1 MNISE
6 LCQFLEVSRAGY
18 YRWRDDPIGKRE
30 QEALKLD
37 VIIRRLFAEHKE
49 RYGAERIR
57 SCLKDQGMR
66 VSVERVA
73 KRMKLMNLKAQAR
86 RKYKVTTD
94 SNHAKPIS
102 PNLLLQD
109 FSAAGPNQKWVSDI
123 TYIRTDEGWLYLC
136 VIIDLFSRA
145 VIGWHMS
152 SRMTADLVN
161 KSLMMALFRRG
172 FPQGVIIHTDRGSQY
187 CSRSFQDLIKK
198 EGLVSSMSA
207 KGCCYDNAA
216 CESFFHSLKVELVYT
231 LRYQTRREAN
241 ASLFEYIEAYY
252 NHKRKHS
259 TLNYMTPMQFESTML
274 LSTNFCLKKA
284 G

>member
-49 RYGAERIR
+49 GYGAERIR
-57 SCLKDQGMR
+57 SCLKGQGMR

-109 FSAAGPNQKWVSDI
+109 FSAAGP
-123 TYIRTDEGWLYLC
+123 
-136 VIIDLFSRA
+136 
-145 VIGWHMS
+145 
-152 SRMTADLVN
+152 
-161 KSLMMALFRRG
+161 
-172 FPQGVIIHTDRGSQY
+172 
-187 CSRSFQDLIKK
+187 
-198 EGLVSSMSA
+198 
-207 KGCCYDNAA
+207 
-216 CESFFHSLKVELVYT
+216 
-231 LRYQTRREAN
+231 TRN
-241 ASLFEYIEAYY
+241 
-252 NHKRKHS
+252 
-259 TLNYMTPMQFESTML
+259 
-274 LSTNFCLKKA
+274 

>member
-6 LCQFLEVSRAGY
+6 LCQFLDVSRAGY
-18 YRWRDDPIGKRE
+18 YRWRESPVGKRE
-30 QEALKLD
+30 QEALELD
-37 VIIRRLFAEHKE
+37 GLIQRLFAEHKE

-57 SCLKDQGMR
+57 SCLKDKGMR

-73 KRMKLMNLKAQAR
+73 KRMKLMDLKAQAR

-94 SNHAKPIS
+94 SSHTKAVS

-109 FSAAGPNQKWVSDI
+109 FSAAMPNQKWVSDI

-187 CSRSFQDLIKK
+187 CSKSFQNLIRKQ
-198 EGLVSSMSA
+198 GLVSSMSA

-252 NHKRKHS
+252 NYKRKHS
-259 TLNYMTPMQFESTML
+259 IPRELEN
-274 LSTNFCLKKA
+274 
-284 G
+284 